1 MINMATSKQT
11 SAASLVCLVEVDT
24 SRAQLPQSTPEECS
38 ITKLKHWLL
47 CRAASTTI
55 TDRISTKGT
64 NQEVSENI
72 RSGKI
77 SPFDFSN
84 GCLTSKLVIKSCDI
98 FRFAGQ
104 P

>member
-1 MINMATSKQT
+1 MKIDVR
-11 SAASLVCLVEVDT
+11 SLFF
-24 SRAQLPQSTPEECS
+24 SLP
-38 ITKLKHWLL
+38 LK
-47 CRAASTTI
+47 T
-55 TDRISTKGT
+55 ISTKGT

-84 GCLTSKLVIKSCDI
+84 ACLTSKLVIKSCDI

-104 P
+104 QSHHVHTGL